1 MVNHTYLITISG
13 VVHTERV
20 NVKTP
25 ENTHDKMA
33 SLCSK
38 LKLRYIANGNINV
51 NYLPKDRLHLAE
63 SGKTIL
69 ANDLISNMNNFLSST
84 N

>member
-20 NVKTP
+20 SVKTP

-38 LKLRYIANGNINV
+38 LKLRYIANGNINC
-51 NYLPKDRLHLAE
+51 NYLLKIGFTWWNQGRL
-63 SGKTIL
+63 S
-69 ANDLISNMNNFLSST
+69 
-84 N
+84 